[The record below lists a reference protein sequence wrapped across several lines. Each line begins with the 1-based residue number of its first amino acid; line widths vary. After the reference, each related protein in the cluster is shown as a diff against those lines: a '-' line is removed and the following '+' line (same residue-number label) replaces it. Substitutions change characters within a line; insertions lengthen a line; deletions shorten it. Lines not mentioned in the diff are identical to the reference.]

1 MAYVVGAIRVRIRL
15 RPEAP
20 ATIGCAPPIHLPR
33 RQGASAT
40 KQYLKETGIAGNFT
54 IHATGSN
61 HNDAWLLRP
70 SPVRKTLRSWLET
83 VLAD

>member
-1 MAYVVGAIRVRIRL
+1 MRRCGYPGSDKAAALKRLQRLGA
-15 RPEAP
+15 RPQFICHE
-20 ATIGCAPPIHLPR
+20 GK
-33 RQGASAT
+33 GVSAT

-54 IHATGSN
+54 IHATGFRN